1 MKMIRHQH
9 VSADPYA
16 VGRTL
21 LGKSN
26 KRFVNVLFREEW
38 SALRRASRQEV
49 NGSPHINAIEA
60 SEAIRHSI
68 EAIGFSEWSRRIP

>member
-1 MKMIRHQH
+1 MKVIRHQH

-38 SALRRASRQEV
+38 SAVRRAGRQEV

-60 SEAIRHSI
+60 SEAIMH
-68 EAIGFSEWSRRIP
+68 